1 MHKQELD
8 RLAIGLMVV
17 LCAIWGLQQVAI
29 KIANA
34 GISPIWQAGLRSVGA
49 TAVITLWA
57 LLRGVRLFERD
68 RTLWPGLAVGLMF
81 AGEFAL
87 IFIGL
92 EYTPASRGVIFL
104 YTAPFFVALGA
115 RWFLPGERLRAAQW
129 WGMGLAFVGVVLL
142 FGEHLWQADDQAWR
156 GDLMILGGS
165 VLWAATT
172 LTIKASALARSSAE
186 KMLLYQ
192 LAISAL
198 LLPLLSL
205 ALGEPGVFAPSALVW
220 ANVAFQ
226 AVIVAGIS
234 YLAWF
239 WLIRH
244 YPATRLS
251 SFSFLTPV
259 MGVLMGGLIL
269 DEPLTATVF
278 TALFLVGT
286 GIWIAN
292 RPAG

>member
-34 GISPIWQAGLRSVGA
+34 GISPIWQAGLRSLGA

-57 LLRGVRLFERD
+57 LVRGVRLFERD

-104 YTAPFFVALGA
+104 YTAPFLVALGA
-115 RWFLPGERLRAAQW
+115 RWFLPGERLRASQW

-142 FGEHLWQADDQAWR
+142 FGEHLWQTDDQAWR

-259 MGVLMGGLIL
+259 MGVLMGGFIL
-269 DEPLTATVF
+269 DEPLTAMVF

>member
-34 GISPIWQAGLRSVGA
+34 GISPIWQAGLRSLGA

-68 RTLWPGLAVGLMF
+68 HTLWPGLAVGLMF

-142 FGEHLWQADDQAWR
+142 FGEHLWQADEQAWR

-205 ALGEPGVFAPSALVW
+205 ALGEPGVFAPSALIW

-251 SFSFLTPV
+251 SFSFLTQV

-286 GIWIAN
+286 GIWIAT

>member
-34 GISPIWQAGLRSVGA
+34 GISPIWQAGLRSLGA

-129 WGMGLAFVGVVLL
+129 WGMGLAFIGVVLL

-292 RPAG
+292 RPGE